1 VFPIRRFSDGGDR
14 GSITSKTIR
23 ARTTSMI
30 FSWNKGQQR
39 DVARVFTSPSPQEID
54 NTNDNSKGLDDSI
67 GTTGATNHS
76 HFSRRQALSK
86 PFEMALSSLLL
97 AGMATA
103 TPILPIQPAMAD
115 IQYNDMITHPQ
126 TILMTGANSGIGYDA
141 AKRMA
146 LQGHTVLLLCR
157 SLSKAEQAAS
167 RIRQELSKEVESIN
181 VDDINVIPKE
191 CNLADLRSIDR
202 FVKELAQDER
212 VKSIDALCLNAGIAR
227 NTAAKDVLRTAQN
240 FELTVGT
247 NHLGHFYLT
256 DLILK
261 LPQPSLMKE
270 NSRIVV
276 TASGVHDPE
285 SPGGAQ
291 GSKATLG
298 DLKGLDRAVERGDGV
313 FDMVDGNEM
322 YDPDKAYKDSKL
334 CNVLFM
340 RELQRRLDK
349 EKRKIQ
355 VTAFNP
361 GLIVSTGLF
370 RDQNPVFT
378 KVFDFVATDLF
389 RVGETVHWGGGAL
402 EYMALDAKTVG
413 SRCGGLYYTSPP
425 GSSKYGDDAYGNQFT
440 VANVS
445 KEASDMEKAKR
456 LWELSEKLVRL
467 QS

>member
-1 VFPIRRFSDGGDR
+1 MTF
-14 GSITSKTIR
+14 
-23 ARTTSMI
+23 
-30 FSWNKGQQR
+30 
-39 DVARVFTSPSPQEID
+39 
-54 NTNDNSKGLDDSI
+54 
-67 GTTGATNHS
+67 
-76 HFSRRQALSK
+76 
-86 PFEMALSSLLL
+86 SSLLL

-103 TPILPIQPAMAD
+103 TPNPFLPPAMAD
-115 IQYNDMITHPQ
+115 DIPYNNILPHSPQ

-146 LQGHTVLLLCR
+146 RQGHTVLLLCR
-157 SLSKAEQAAS
+157 SLSKANEAAS
-167 RIRQELSKEVESIN
+167 RIRQELSSIQGE
-181 VDDINVIPKE
+181 DILSNGEDIKVIPKE
-191 CNLADLRSIDR
+191 CNLADLKSIDR
-202 FVKELAQDER
+202 FVKELLQDER
-212 VKSIDALCLNAGIAR
+212 VQKIDALCLNAGIAR

-261 LPQPSLMKE
+261 VPELMKD

-298 DLKGLDRAVERGDGV
+298 DLKGLERAVERGDGV

-340 RELQRRLDK
+340 RELQRRLDDD

-355 VTAFNP
+355 VNAFNP

-370 RDQNPVFT
+370 RDQNPIFT

-402 EYMALDAKTVG
+402 EYMALDVKTVG
-413 SRCGGLYYTSPP
+413 SNGGGLYYTSPP
-425 GSSKYGDDAYGNQFT
+425 GSSKYGDDAFGNQFT

-445 KEASDMEKAKR
+445 KEASDLEKAKK

>member
-1 VFPIRRFSDGGDR
+1 
-14 GSITSKTIR
+14 
-23 ARTTSMI
+23 
-30 FSWNKGQQR
+30 
-39 DVARVFTSPSPQEID
+39 
-54 NTNDNSKGLDDSI
+54 
-67 GTTGATNHS
+67 
-76 HFSRRQALSK
+76 
-86 PFEMALSSLLL
+86 
-97 AGMATA
+97 
-103 TPILPIQPAMAD
+103 
-115 IQYNDMITHPQ
+115 
-126 TILMTGANSGIGYDA
+126 MTGANSGIGYDA

-146 LQGHTVLLLCR
+146 RQGHTVLLLCR
-157 SLSKAEQAAS
+157 SLSKANEAAS
-167 RIRQELSKEVESIN
+167 RIRQELSSIQGE
-181 VDDINVIPKE
+181 DILSNGEDIKVIPKE
-191 CNLADLRSIDR
+191 CNLADLKSIDR
-202 FVKELAQDER
+202 FVKELLQDER
-212 VKSIDALCLNAGIAR
+212 VQKIDALCLNAGIAR

-261 LPQPSLMKE
+261 VPELMKD

-298 DLKGLDRAVERGDGV
+298 DLKGLERAVERGDGV

-340 RELQRRLDK
+340 RELQRRLDDD

-355 VTAFNP
+355 VNAFNP

-370 RDQNPVFT
+370 RDQNPIFT

-402 EYMALDAKTVG
+402 EYMALDVKTVG
-413 SRCGGLYYTSPP
+413 SNGGGLYYTSPP
-425 GSSKYGDDAYGNQFT
+425 GSSKYGDDAFGNQFT

-445 KEASDMEKAKR
+445 KEASDLEKAKK